1 MLVYQENEEREA
13 ENFWGGEGRRTEE
26 PFGNCFN

>member
-1 MLVYQENEEREA
+1 MLVYQENEERET
-13 ENFWGGEGRRTEE
+13 EIGEGGKNGGVE